1 MVCLDTTISTI
12 IKEIDSS
19 FGMHADISGWQN
31 VWSDAGS
38 GNKKDYN
45 IWKGVPLT
53 PEFAVILVLLFS
65 FRYLLVTTLIS
76 ICLLSFDTR
85 GQNFSL
91 TNFPPIFFLIFIP
104 VFQVGYFF

>member
-53 PEFAVILVLLFS
+53 PEFEVSRRFVEFALKAMKSRASMSGPKIQVALGWECGSTGEMLVQIP
-65 FRYLLVTTLIS
+65 R
-76 ICLLSFDTR
+76 LLS
-85 GQNFSL
+85 S
-91 TNFPPIFFLIFIP
+91 
-104 VFQVGYFF
+104 